1 MRVYDIEIVNKFG
14 KTISIEL
21 KGLYDE

>member
-21 KGLYDE
+21 IGLYDE